1 MRSITK
7 HFLSSQ
13 KIGTICNTQIM
24 SLFSTLGGTTDE
36 LLKRFDQEHIWTTLN
51 PRVSDSFGSL
61 AVFLLSLVTL
71 GIFDLGF
78 FSKLE
83 KVGGTNARWFG
94 LHAFANF
101 FVVIL
106 AIPDVMQ
113 TVVDPANSMSIECNF
128 SSLACSDSPVCI
140 IAAIH
145 LYHILAFRNL
155 TWDDWFHHLVFAV
168 GICSLHFCFKWGPIS
183 QFLSFFISGLP
194 GGIDYAMLCCVKLKI
209 LRPIK
214 EKRINRFMNV
224 WIRSPG
230 LLTSGI
236 LAYASY
242 QNGHNH
248 INPGGLLFG
257 MVLVVFNG
265 QYYMERVVAN
275 HAVKKYAY
283 KQSLQVQSK
292 LTEVEEIRSSA
303 GLHKIPSLENLQQL
317 ARKNSIVQTI
327 KRNFSN
333 QDLSELQKKR
343 E

>member
-1 MRSITK
+1 
-7 HFLSSQ
+7 
-13 KIGTICNTQIM
+13 
-24 SLFSTLGGTTDE
+24 
-36 LLKRFDQEHIWTTLN
+36 
-51 PRVSDSFGSL
+51 
-61 AVFLLSLVTL
+61 
-71 GIFDLGF
+71 
-78 FSKLE
+78 
-83 KVGGTNARWFG
+83 
-94 LHAFANF
+94 
-101 FVVIL
+101 
-106 AIPDVMQ
+106 
-113 TVVDPANSMSIECNF
+113 
-128 SSLACSDSPVCI
+128 
-140 IAAIH
+140 
-145 LYHILAFRNL
+145 
-155 TWDDWFHHLVFAV
+155 
-168 GICSLHFCFKWGPIS
+168 
-183 QFLSFFISGLP
+183 
-194 GGIDYAMLCCVKLKI
+194 
-209 LRPIK
+209 
-214 EKRINRFMNV
+214 MNV

-303 GLHKIPSLENLQQL
+303 GLHKIPSLENLQEL

-333 QDLSELQKKR
+333 QDLRALQKKR

>member
-1 MRSITK
+1 MKSIV
-7 HFLSSQ
+7 
-13 KIGTICNTQIM
+13 
-24 SLFSTLGGTTDE
+24 
-36 LLKRFDQEHIWTTLN
+36 KRFDKENIWTTLN
-51 PRVSDSFGSL
+51 PRVSNDSFSSIV
-61 AVFLLSLVTL
+61 VFLISLIILTIVDFF
-71 GIFDLGF
+71 IFA
-78 FSKLE
+78 KLE
-83 KVGGTNARWFG
+83 KQGGVNARWFG
-94 LHAFANF
+94 LHAFANL

-106 AIPDVMQ
+106 SIPDVLQ
-113 TVVDPANSMSIECNF
+113 TIVDPANSMSIQCEF
-128 SSLACSDSPVCI
+128 SSIACTDAPVCI

-155 TWDDWFHHLVFAV
+155 TWDDWFHHLLFAV

-194 GGIDYAMLCCVKLKI
+194 GGIDYAMLCCVKMKI

-214 EKRINRFMNV
+214 EKSINRFMNV

-230 LLTSGI
+230 LMTSGI

-248 INPGGLLFG
+248 INPLGLLFG

-283 KQSLQVQSK
+283 KQTLAVQKK
-292 LTEVEEIRSSA
+292 LTEVEEIRSTA
-303 GLHKIPSLENLQQL
+303 GLHKIPSLENLQKL
-317 ARKNSIVQTI
+317 AKSSNVVQNI
-327 KRNFSN
+327 KRTFSKEN
-333 QDLSELQKKR
+333 LNDLASFQKKSM
-343 E
+343 

>member
-1 MRSITK
+1 MKSIV
-7 HFLSSQ
+7 
-13 KIGTICNTQIM
+13 
-24 SLFSTLGGTTDE
+24 
-36 LLKRFDQEHIWTTLN
+36 KRFDKENIWTTLN
-51 PRVSDSFGSL
+51 PRVSNDSFSSIV
-61 AVFLLSLVTL
+61 VFLISLIILTIVDFF
-71 GIFDLGF
+71 IFA
-78 FSKLE
+78 KLE
-83 KVGGTNARWFG
+83 KQGGVNARWFG
-94 LHAFANF
+94 LHAFANL

-106 AIPDVMQ
+106 SIPDVLQ
-113 TVVDPANSMSIECNF
+113 TIVDPANSMSIQCEF
-128 SSLACSDSPVCI
+128 SSIACTDAPVCI

-155 TWDDWFHHLVFAV
+155 TWDDWFHHLLFAV

-194 GGIDYAMLCCVKLKI
+194 GGIDYAMLCCVKMKI

-214 EKRINRFMNV
+214 EKSINRFMNV

-230 LLTSGI
+230 LMTSGI

-248 INPGGLLFG
+248 INPLGLLFG

-283 KQSLQVQSK
+283 KQTLAVQKK
-292 LTEVEEIRSSA
+292 LTEVEEIRSTA
-303 GLHKIPSLENLQQL
+303 GLHKIPSLENLQKL
-317 ARKNSIVQTI
+317 AKSSNVVQNI
-327 KRNFSN
+327 KRTFSKEN
-333 QDLSELQKKR
+333 LNDLTSFQKKSM
-343 E
+343 

>member
-1 MRSITK
+1 MKSI
-7 HFLSSQ
+7 
-13 KIGTICNTQIM
+13 I
-24 SLFSTLGGTTDE
+24 
-36 LLKRFDQEHIWTTLN
+36 KRFDKENIWTTLN
-51 PRVSDSFGSL
+51 PRVSNDSFSSIV
-61 AVFLLSLVTL
+61 VFLISLIILTIVDFF
-71 GIFDLGF
+71 IFA
-78 FSKLE
+78 KLE
-83 KVGGTNARWFG
+83 KQGGVNARWFG
-94 LHAFANF
+94 LHAFANL

-106 AIPDVMQ
+106 SIPDVLQ
-113 TVVDPANSMSIECNF
+113 TIVDPANSMSIQCEF
-128 SSLACSDSPVCI
+128 SSIACTDAPVCI

-155 TWDDWFHHLVFAV
+155 TWDDWFHHLLFAV

-194 GGIDYAMLCCVKLKI
+194 GGIDYAMLCCVKMKI

-214 EKRINRFMNV
+214 EKSINRFMNV

-230 LLTSGI
+230 LMTSGI

-248 INPGGLLFG
+248 INPLGLLFG

-283 KQSLQVQSK
+283 KQTLAVQKK
-292 LTEVEEIRSSA
+292 LTEVEEIRSTA
-303 GLHKIPSLENLQQL
+303 GLHKIPSLENLQKL
-317 ARKNSIVQTI
+317 AKSSNVVQNI
-327 KRNFSN
+327 KRTFSKEN
-333 QDLSELQKKR
+333 LNDLTSFQKKSM
-343 E
+343 

>member
-1 MRSITK
+1 MKSIV
-7 HFLSSQ
+7 
-13 KIGTICNTQIM
+13 
-24 SLFSTLGGTTDE
+24 
-36 LLKRFDQEHIWTTLN
+36 KRFDKENIWTTLN
-51 PRVSDSFGSL
+51 PRVSNDSFSSIV
-61 AVFLLSLVTL
+61 VFLISLIILTIVDFF
-71 GIFDLGF
+71 IFA
-78 FSKLE
+78 KLE
-83 KVGGTNARWFG
+83 KQGGVNARWFG
-94 LHAFANF
+94 LHAFANL

-106 AIPDVMQ
+106 SIPDVLQ
-113 TVVDPANSMSIECNF
+113 TIVDPANSMSIQCEF
-128 SSLACSDSPVCI
+128 SSIACTDAPVCI

-155 TWDDWFHHLVFAV
+155 TWDDWFHHLLFAV

-194 GGIDYAMLCCVKLKI
+194 GGIDYAMLCCVKMKI

-214 EKRINRFMNV
+214 EKSINRFMNV

-230 LLTSGI
+230 LMTSGI

-248 INPGGLLFG
+248 INPLGLLFG

-283 KQSLQVQSK
+283 KQTLAVQKK
-292 LTEVEEIRSSA
+292 LTEVEEIRSTA
-303 GLHKIPSLENLQQL
+303 GLHKIPSLENLQKL
-317 ARKNSIVQTI
+317 AKSSNVVQNI
-327 KRNFSN
+327 KRTFSKEN
-333 QDLSELQKKR
+333 LNDLASLQKKSM
-343 E
+343 

>member
-1 MRSITK
+1 MKSIV
-7 HFLSSQ
+7 
-13 KIGTICNTQIM
+13 
-24 SLFSTLGGTTDE
+24 
-36 LLKRFDQEHIWTTLN
+36 KRFDKENIWTTLN
-51 PRVSDSFGSL
+51 PRVSNDSFSSIV
-61 AVFLLSLVTL
+61 VFLISLIILTIV
-71 GIFDLGF
+71 DF
-78 FSKLE
+78 FIVAKLE
-83 KVGGTNARWFG
+83 KQGGVNARWFG
-94 LHAFANF
+94 LHAFANL

-106 AIPDVMQ
+106 SIPDVLQ
-113 TVVDPANSMSIECNF
+113 TIVDPANSMSIQCEF
-128 SSLACSDSPVCI
+128 SSIACTDAPVCI

-155 TWDDWFHHLVFAV
+155 TWDDWFHHLLFAV

-194 GGIDYAMLCCVKLKI
+194 GGIDYAMLCCVKMKI

-230 LLTSGI
+230 LMTSGI

-248 INPGGLLFG
+248 INPLGLLFG

-283 KQSLQVQSK
+283 KQTLAVQKK
-292 LTEVEEIRSSA
+292 LTEVEEIRSTA
-303 GLHKIPSLENLQQL
+303 GLHKIPSLENLQKL
-317 ARKNSIVQTI
+317 AKSSNVVQNI
-327 KRNFSN
+327 KRTFSKEN
-333 QDLSELQKKR
+333 LNDLASFQKKSM
-343 E
+343 

>member
-1 MRSITK
+1 MKSIV
-7 HFLSSQ
+7 
-13 KIGTICNTQIM
+13 
-24 SLFSTLGGTTDE
+24 
-36 LLKRFDQEHIWTTLN
+36 KRFDKENIWTTLN
-51 PRVSDSFGSL
+51 PRVSNDSFSSIV
-61 AVFLLSLVTL
+61 VFLISLIILTIVDFF
-71 GIFDLGF
+71 IFA
-78 FSKLE
+78 KLE
-83 KVGGTNARWFG
+83 KQGGVNARWFG
-94 LHAFANF
+94 LHAFANL

-106 AIPDVMQ
+106 SIPDVLQ
-113 TVVDPANSMSIECNF
+113 TIVDPANSMSIQCEF
-128 SSLACSDSPVCI
+128 SSIACTDAPVCI

-155 TWDDWFHHLVFAV
+155 TWDDWFHHLLFAV

-194 GGIDYAMLCCVKLKI
+194 GGIDYAMLCCVKMKI

-214 EKRINRFMNV
+214 EKSINRFMNV

-230 LLTSGI
+230 LMTSGI

-248 INPGGLLFG
+248 INPLGLLFG

-283 KQSLQVQSK
+283 KQTLAVQKK
-292 LTEVEEIRSSA
+292 LTEVDEIRSTA
-303 GLHKIPSLENLQQL
+303 GLHKIPSLENLQKL
-317 ARKNSIVQTI
+317 AKSSNVVQNI
-327 KRNFSN
+327 KRTFSKEN
-333 QDLSELQKKR
+333 LNDLTSFQKKSM
-343 E
+343 

>member
-1 MRSITK
+1 MKSIV
-7 HFLSSQ
+7 
-13 KIGTICNTQIM
+13 
-24 SLFSTLGGTTDE
+24 
-36 LLKRFDQEHIWTTLN
+36 KRFDKENIWTTLN
-51 PRVSDSFGSL
+51 PRVSNDSFSSIV
-61 AVFLLSLVTL
+61 VFLISLIILTIVDFF
-71 GIFDLGF
+71 IFA
-78 FSKLE
+78 KLE
-83 KVGGTNARWFG
+83 KQGGTNARWFG
-94 LHAFANF
+94 LHAFANL

-106 AIPDVMQ
+106 SIPDVVQ
-113 TVVDPANSMSIECNF
+113 TIVDPANSMSIQCEF
-128 SSLACSDSPVCI
+128 SSIACTDAPVCI

-155 TWDDWFHHLVFAV
+155 TWDDWFHHLLFAV

-194 GGIDYAMLCCVKLKI
+194 GGIDYAMLCGVKMKI

-214 EKRINRFMNV
+214 EKSINRFMNV

-230 LLTSGI
+230 LMTSGI

-248 INPGGLLFG
+248 INPLGLLFG

-283 KQSLQVQSK
+283 KQTLAVQK
-292 LTEVEEIRSSA
+292 NLTEVEEIRSTA
-303 GLHKIPSLENLQQL
+303 GLHKIPSLENLQKL
-317 ARKNSIVQTI
+317 AKSSNVVQNI
-327 KRNFSN
+327 KRTFLKENLN
-333 QDLSELQKKR
+333 DLASLQKKSM
-343 E
+343 

>member
-1 MRSITK
+1 MKSIV
-7 HFLSSQ
+7 
-13 KIGTICNTQIM
+13 
-24 SLFSTLGGTTDE
+24 
-36 LLKRFDQEHIWTTLN
+36 KRFDKENIWTTLN
-51 PRVSDSFGSL
+51 PRVSNDSFSSIV
-61 AVFLLSLVTL
+61 VFLISLIILTIVDFF
-71 GIFDLGF
+71 IFA
-78 FSKLE
+78 KLE
-83 KVGGTNARWFG
+83 KQGGVNARWFG
-94 LHAFANF
+94 LHAFANL

-106 AIPDVMQ
+106 SIPDVLQ
-113 TVVDPANSMSIECNF
+113 TIVDPANSMSIQCEF
-128 SSLACSDSPVCI
+128 SSIACTDAPVCI

-155 TWDDWFHHLVFAV
+155 TWDDWFHHLLFAV

-194 GGIDYAMLCCVKLKI
+194 GGIDYAMLCCVKMKI

-214 EKRINRFMNV
+214 EKSINRFMNV

-230 LLTSGI
+230 LMTSGI

-248 INPGGLLFG
+248 INPLGLLFG

-283 KQSLQVQSK
+283 KQTLAVQKK
-292 LTEVEEIRSSA
+292 LTEVEEIRSTA
-303 GLHKIPSLENLQQL
+303 GLHKIPSLENLQKL
-317 ARKNSIVQTI
+317 AKSSNVVQNI
-327 KRNFSN
+327 KRTFSKEN
-333 QDLSELQKKR
+333 LNDLASFRKKSM
-343 E
+343 

>member
-1 MRSITK
+1 MKSIV
-7 HFLSSQ
+7 
-13 KIGTICNTQIM
+13 
-24 SLFSTLGGTTDE
+24 
-36 LLKRFDQEHIWTTLN
+36 KRFDKENIWTTLN
-51 PRVSDSFGSL
+51 PRVSNDSFSSIV
-61 AVFLLSLVTL
+61 VFLISLIILTIVDFF
-71 GIFDLGF
+71 IFA
-78 FSKLE
+78 KLE
-83 KVGGTNARWFG
+83 KQGGVNARWFG
-94 LHAFANF
+94 LHAFANL

-106 AIPDVMQ
+106 SIPDVLQ
-113 TVVDPANSMSIECNF
+113 TIVDPANSMSIQCEF
-128 SSLACSDSPVCI
+128 SSIACTDAPVCI

-155 TWDDWFHHLVFAV
+155 TWDDWFHHLLFAV

-194 GGIDYAMLCCVKLKI
+194 GGIDYAMLCCVKMKI

-214 EKRINRFMNV
+214 EKSINRFMNV

-230 LLTSGI
+230 LMTSGI

-248 INPGGLLFG
+248 INPLGLLFG

-283 KQSLQVQSK
+283 KQTLAVQKK
-292 LTEVEEIRSSA
+292 LTEVDEIRSTA
-303 GLHKIPSLENLQQL
+303 GLHKIPSLENLQKL
-317 ARKNSIVQTI
+317 AKSSNVVQNI
-327 KRNFSN
+327 KRTFSKEN
-333 QDLSELQKKR
+333 LNDLASFQKKSM
-343 E
+343 

>member
-1 MRSITK
+1 MESIV
-7 HFLSSQ
+7 
-13 KIGTICNTQIM
+13 
-24 SLFSTLGGTTDE
+24 
-36 LLKRFDQEHIWTTLN
+36 KRFDKENIWTTLN
-51 PRVSDSFGSL
+51 PRVSNDSFSSIV
-61 AVFLLSLVTL
+61 VFLISLIILTIVDFF
-71 GIFDLGF
+71 IFA
-78 FSKLE
+78 KLE
-83 KVGGTNARWFG
+83 KQGGVNARWFG
-94 LHAFANF
+94 LHAFANL

-106 AIPDVMQ
+106 SIPDVLQ
-113 TVVDPANSMSIECNF
+113 TIVDPANSMSIQCEF
-128 SSLACSDSPVCI
+128 SSIACTDAPVCI

-155 TWDDWFHHLVFAV
+155 TWDDWFHHLLFAV

-194 GGIDYAMLCCVKLKI
+194 GGIDYAMLCCVKMKI

-214 EKRINRFMNV
+214 EKSINRFMNV

-230 LLTSGI
+230 LMTSGI

-248 INPGGLLFG
+248 INPLGLLFG

-283 KQSLQVQSK
+283 KQTLAVQKK
-292 LTEVEEIRSSA
+292 LTEVEEIRSTA
-303 GLHKIPSLENLQQL
+303 GLHKIPSLENLQKL
-317 ARKNSIVQTI
+317 AKSSNVVQNI
-327 KRNFSN
+327 KRTFSKEN
-333 QDLSELQKKR
+333 LNDLASFQKKSM
-343 E
+343 